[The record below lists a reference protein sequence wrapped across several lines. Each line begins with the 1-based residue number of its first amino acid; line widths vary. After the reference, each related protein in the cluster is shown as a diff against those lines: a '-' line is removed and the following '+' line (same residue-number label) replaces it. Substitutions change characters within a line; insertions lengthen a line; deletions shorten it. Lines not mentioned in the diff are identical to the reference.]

1 MALVLKRDGT
11 TSIGLTWFP
20 DGTCVAVRLERSA
33 SGQAAVLQ
41 SSAIRKAGTPD
52 RIADVLNSLFA
63 EVGGQ
68 PSDILVAG
76 PSGPAVLEEV
86 SLPNSTSRRDIAKLL
101 EHELRF
107 KSPVDTAF
115 LHWGYRELDISGAT
129 ERNVRLCYT
138 QKGEYQRWLNIGR
151 QLGAVDA
158 FMPSEMALSG
168 AEFRARLPW
177 ISQAPF
183 HHEIVKNESGRL
195 SVVAAAGEAPA
206 VDKVEYAGITFST
219 EQTTFLPAVVLAV
232 YGLRNPLDRDRK
244 SMGFQP
250 HELVK
255 RRHRLSRA
263 VVAFLFMIA
272 ILLGVAL
279 GTKKA
284 KSAVVRLGDLNRA
297 KAELESRADTLRA
310 QIEELEQRRDRMN
323 EMRTAG
329 FNLPSLWKCL
339 AVIGE
344 KAPDGVWISRL
355 KWDKGQI
362 DLELRSRH
370 RFSVDDLL
378 QELKTTPMFNAVG
391 VGRQTTAR
399 DGQMTVGIQVSVSP

>member
-1 MALVLKRDGT
+1 MAFVLKKY
-11 TSIGLTWFP
+11 SKISVGLTWYP
-20 DGTCVAVRLERSA
+20 DGTCVAVRLAQSA
-33 SGQAAVLQ
+33 REKDPVLLNSAA
-41 SSAIRKAGTPD
+41 RKAGAPD
-52 RIADVLNSLFA
+52 RMADVLNSLFT

-76 PSGPAVLEEV
+76 PSARAVFEEM
-86 SLPNSTSRRDIAKLL
+86 SLPNTASRRDIAKLL

-129 ERNVRLCYT
+129 ERNVRLYYT

-168 AEFRARLPW
+168 AEFRGRLPW
-177 ISQAPF
+177 RSQVPF
-183 HHEIVKNESGRL
+183 RHEIVKNESGCL
-195 SVVAAAGEAPA
+195 SVVAAAAEAPA
-206 VDKVEYAGITFST
+206 VDNFEYAGITFSE
-219 EQTTFLPAVVLAV
+219 EQTTLLPAVALAV

-263 VVAFLFMIA
+263 VVTFLFMIA

-362 DLELRSRH
+362 DLELRSRR

-378 QELKTTPMFNAVG
+378 QELKTAPMFNAVG